1 MKNYTLLEIQ
11 NEWRLSM
18 RNVKHNKL
26 RNTGLLFEFLLR
38 QITSD
43 VLNKIED
50 SKAVIIVKKKFN
62 ENTELG
68 KELAL
73 YNIIINKKFGNDRK
87 ADYFIKEV
95 LKERVSLNS
104 TSLKREKYNLIKVIN
119 ENYDLQKFVS
129 SKVDNYKVYASTYK
143 LFEHSDLLSP
153 DEKTESH
160 FNIVE
165 HITTKSNFK
174 LSNTAI
180 LPDDEDLR
188 ILTYRTLLEKFNQK
202 YTKLSGAQKNL
213 LREYINNI
221 SNTNSLK
228 DTLKELVNELKK
240 DLKLHSKNLKDK
252 VVKIKLKEAIKSINK
267 MCGINEKSSVV
278 KDSHVTQA
286 MRYLELL
293 KELKKSG
300 NKKQK
305 VI

>member
-1 MKNYTLLEIQ
+1 
-11 NEWRLSM
+11 M
-18 RNVKHNKL
+18 RKVKHNKI

-43 VLNKIED
+43 VLNKD
-50 SKAVIIVKKKFN
+50 QNSKAVSIVKQRFS

-73 YNIIINKKFGNDRK
+73 YNILITKKFKSDSK
-87 ADYFIKEV
+87 ADYFINEV
-95 LKERVSLNS
+95 MKTRSDLNNS
-104 TSLKREKYNLIKVIN
+104 ILRREKYNLIKEIQS
-119 ENYDLQKFVS
+119 NYNLQKFMS
-129 SKVDNYKVYASTYK
+129 SKVPNYKVFASIYK
-143 LFEHSDLLSP
+143 LFEYNNLSP
-153 DEKTESH
+153 DEKTESF

-165 HITTKSNFK
+165 HVTTEDSNIR
-174 LSNTAI
+174 LSETVKT

-188 ILTYRTLLEKFNQK
+188 ILTYKTLLEKFNQK

-213 LREYINNI
+213 LREYINNV

-228 DTLKELVNELKK
+228 DTLKHIVSELKK
-240 DLKLHSKNLKDK
+240 DLKQHSKNLKDK
-252 VVKIKLKEAIKSINK
+252 VVKIKMTEALKSIDK
-267 MCGINEKSSVV
+267 FCGLNDKSNVV
-278 KDSHVTQA
+278 KDEYVIQT

-300 NKKQK
+300 NKDKK

>member
-1 MKNYTLLEIQ
+1 
-11 NEWRLSM
+11 M
-18 RNVKHNKL
+18 RKVKHNKI
-26 RNTGLLFEFLLR
+26 RNTGWLLFEFLLR

-43 VLNKIED
+43 VLNKNNGQ
-50 SKAVIIVKKKFN
+50 AVNIVKEKFN

-73 YNIIINKKFGNDRK
+73 YNILITKKFKSDSK
-87 ADYFIKEV
+87 ADYFINEV
-95 LKERVSLNS
+95 MKTRSDLNNS
-104 TSLKREKYNLIKVIN
+104 TLRREKYNLIKEIQS
-119 ENYDLQKFVS
+119 NYNLQKFMS
-129 SKVDNYKVYASTYK
+129 SKVPNYKVFASIYK
-143 LFEHSDLLSP
+143 LFEYNTLSP
-153 DEKTESH
+153 DEKTESF

-165 HITTKSNFK
+165 HVTTEDNSIR
-174 LSNTAI
+174 LSETVKT

-228 DTLKELVNELKK
+228 DTLKEIVKGLKE
-240 DLKLHSKNLKDK
+240 DLQTHSKNLKDK
-252 VVKIKLKEAIKSINK
+252 VVKIKMNEAIKSIDK
-267 MCGINEKSSVV
+267 MCGINLKSNMV
-278 KDSHVTQA
+278 KDSHVVQT

>member
-1 MKNYTLLEIQ
+1 
-11 NEWRLSM
+11 M
-18 RNVKHNKL
+18 RKVKHNKI

-43 VLNKIED
+43 VLNKD
-50 SKAVIIVKKKFN
+50 QNSKAVSIVKQKFN

-73 YNIIINKKFGNDRK
+73 YNILITKKFKSDTK
-87 ADYFIKEV
+87 ADYFINEV
-95 LKERVSLNS
+95 MKTRGDLNNS
-104 TSLKREKYNLIKVIN
+104 MLRREKYNLIKEIQS
-119 ENYDLQKFVS
+119 NYNLQKFMS
-129 SKVDNYKVYASTYK
+129 SKVPNYKIFASIYK
-143 LFEHSDLLSP
+143 LFEYKTLSP
-153 DEKTESH
+153 DEKTESF

-165 HITTKSNFK
+165 HVTTEDNNVR
-174 LSNTAI
+174 LSETVKT

-213 LREYINNI
+213 LREYINNV

-228 DTLKELVNELKK
+228 DTLKEIVKGLKE
-240 DLKLHSKNLKDK
+240 DLKQHSKNLQDK
-252 VVKIKLKEAIKSINK
+252 VVKIKMTEALKSINK
-267 MCGINEKSSVV
+267 FCGINDKSSVV
-278 KDSHVTQA
+278 KDSYVIQT

-300 NKKQK
+300 NKNKK